1 MLKKGL
7 KTEEWTQ
14 NEISEFLNTL
24 KGYSNEECCEKSAL
38 IANKL
43 IKKGS
48 HVNYRA
54 AEAILINAI
63 RNYFN
68 VEDTNY
74 KAKIYF
80 TLGYLYEVWGE
91 YIKSFTYYEKYALNN
106 TIHEGENKILL
117 KIILLRDNF
126 KYSEK
131 MEKLLLR
138 SYGEYDLGLRNDRI
152 YEMIAEYIIF
162 INNNETEKAEE
173 KKTDLKALS
182 KYGQL
187 PLLDL
192 VIRKDAIPNSLT
204 VPDKVIEFINDL

>member
-117 KIILLRDNF
+117 KII
-126 KYSEK
+126 K
-131 MEKLLLR
+131 
-138 SYGEYDLGLRNDRI
+138 
-152 YEMIAEYIIF
+152 
-162 INNNETEKAEE
+162 
-173 KKTDLKALS
+173 
-182 KYGQL
+182 
-187 PLLDL
+187 
-192 VIRKDAIPNSLT
+192 
-204 VPDKVIEFINDL
+204 